1 MSLVGYL
8 FEQEQPTKPNMN
20 TVAPVT
26 MLITFVSLSLSFM
39 DAELNRCRLRCVR
52 LSGKKYRLD
61 IETFMQCL
69 LVVFIYF
76 RWCFFFSLFHP
87 VPAANIQQSI
97 LVIEFIEAGRCRRQ
111 TSVEKESLT
120 VV

>member
-39 DAELNRCRLRCVR
+39 DAELNRCCLRCVR

-76 RWCFFFSLFHP
+76 R
-87 VPAANIQQSI
+87 
-97 LVIEFIEAGRCRRQ
+97 
-111 TSVEKESLT
+111 
-120 VV
+120 